1 MVSSQVKAKGPEDT
15 EHRDYSCGGSPLPAE
30 PPSDANIPNLP
41 IPTQKESGG
50 SKAKNSCQTAPKKQ
64 KSTSEKKYLGV
75 RVRMPVR
82 DMLKNIRIAKGI
94 DPKDLQGNHSKA
106 SKGNKKRVNTG
117 GNLRRFLKHQTKSLE
132 ELAIIV
138 EVLEEDLK
146 TCQSHRFPNK
156 SPSASY
162 SSEFWVEDASPQ
174 GFMNTNGQENEML
187 LSPSYSVPSDTS
199 PVHSVSSSYPSPTYS
214 QGADVFLGN
223 QEEYSRYESDN
234 YRYDGL
240 YGMSCSAAN
249 SCEYQ
254 VPSPQE
260 SFNASPNPEVWEVS
274 SQKMN
279 CPPWPHSQ
287 HEEWSGMTFLT
298 QLEREENLLKG
309 ISDQELLEVDENG
322 RVLLHRVVEKGKRS
336 LVYVI
341 ARRMAALKK
350 LDIKDSEGKTPLH
363 LAAQKNLHFMVVDLV
378 SLGANIN
385 VKDRYGKTCLHL
397 SAENGYIRVLEV
409 LKGLMRNGVYI
420 NLEERDANGLSALQ
434 CAAVAL
440 NHTVRELELCG
451 PAGWVRLHTLRKE
464 QMIETLECLL
474 QMECYLHTSDQ
485 GRFSPMKGAVDYK
498 LFKQATFFQS
508 NEIKT
513 RNDMIQKRFWLHV
526 WLLLARVV
534 YSVKPGIAVN

>member
-1 MVSSQVKAKGPEDT
+1 MVSSQVKVTGRHKPAKDT
-15 EHRDYSCGGSPLPAE
+15 KHSDYSCGGSPLPAE

-41 IPTQKESGG
+41 IPTQKASGG
-50 SKAKNSCQTAPKKQ
+50 SKAKNRPK
-64 KSTSEKKYLGV
+64 KSTSEEKYLGV

-94 DPKDLQGNHSKA
+94 DPKDLQHCFW
-106 SKGNKKRVNTG
+106 SKGDKKRVNTG
-117 GNLRRFLKHQTKSLE
+117 GNRRRFLKHQTKSLE

-146 TCQSHRFPNK
+146 TCQSYRLPNK

-174 GFMNTNGQENEML
+174 GFMNTNGQENEIP
-187 LSPSYSVPSDTS
+187 LSPSFSVPSETS

-214 QGADVFLGN
+214 Q
-223 QEEYSRYESDN
+223 
-234 YRYDGL
+234 
-240 YGMSCSAAN
+240 
-249 SCEYQ
+249 
-254 VPSPQE
+254 
-260 SFNASPNPEVWEVS
+260 
-274 SQKMN
+274 
-279 CPPWPHSQ
+279 
-287 HEEWSGMTFLT
+287 
-298 QLEREENLLKG
+298 
-309 ISDQELLEVDENG
+309 
-322 RVLLHRVVEKGKRS
+322 VVEEGKRS

-363 LAAQKNLHFMVVDLV
+363 LAAQKNQHFMVVDLV

-409 LKGLMRNGVYI
+409 LKCLMRNGVYI

-451 PAGWVRLHTLRKE
+451 PAGWVRLQTLRKE

-474 QMECYLHTSDQ
+474 QMECYLHTPVRMRDGHAAAQHDSH
-485 GRFSPMKGAVDYK
+485 
-498 LFKQATFFQS
+498 
-508 NEIKT
+508 E
-513 RNDMIQKRFWLHV
+513 
-526 WLLLARVV
+526 
-534 YSVKPGIAVN
+534 

>member
-1 MVSSQVKAKGPEDT
+1 MVSGQVKATGRHKPPKAT
-15 EHRDYSCGGSPLPAE
+15 KHSDYSCGGSPLPAE

-41 IPTQKESGG
+41 LPTQKASGG
-50 SKAKNSCQTAPKKQ
+50 SKAKNSCQTGPKKH
-64 KSTSEKKYLGV
+64 KSTSEEKYLGV

-94 DPKDLQGNHSKA
+94 DPKDLQEKHSKA
-106 SKGNKKRVNTG
+106 SKGDKKRVNTG
-117 GNLRRFLKHQTKSLE
+117 GNRRCFLKHQTKSLE

-146 TCQSHRFPNK
+146 TCQSYRLPNK

-174 GFMNTNGQENEML
+174 GFMNTNGQENEIP
-187 LSPSYSVPSDTS
+187 LSPSYSVPSETS

-214 QGADVFLGN
+214 QGADVFLEN
-223 QEEYSRYESDN
+223 QEEYSSYESDN

-240 YGMSCSAAN
+240 YGMSCSPAN

-254 VPSPQE
+254 VHSPQE

-274 SQKMN
+274 SQTMN

-287 HEEWSGMTFLT
+287 HEEWSGMTFFLT
-298 QLEREENLLKG
+298 QLEREENLLQG
-309 ISDQELLEVDENG
+309 ISDQELFAVDGNG
-322 RVLLHRVVEKGKRS
+322 RILLHRVVEEGKRS

-363 LAAQKNLHFMVVDLV
+363 LAAQKNQHFMVVDLV

-385 VKDRYGKTCLHL
+385 AKDRYGKTCLHL

-451 PAGWVRLHTLRKE
+451 PAGWVGLHTLRKE

-474 QMECYLHTSDQ
+474 QMECYLHTPVQDSY
-485 GRFSPMKGAVDYK
+485 RFTVDSK
-498 LFKQATFFQS
+498 LCEQATFFQS
-508 NEIKT
+508 NEIKA
-513 RNDMIQKRFWLHV
+513 RNNM
-526 WLLLARVV
+526 
-534 YSVKPGIAVN
+534 N

>member
-1 MVSSQVKAKGPEDT
+1 MVSSQVKATGRDKPPKHT
-15 EHRDYSCGGSPLPAE
+15 EQRDHSCNGSPLPAE
-30 PPSDANIPNLP
+30 PLLNAKGPNSPVPS
-41 IPTQKESGG
+41 QKTSGG
-50 SKAKNSCQTAPKKQ
+50 PKKH

-82 DMLKNIRIAKGI
+82 DMLRNIRIAKGI
-94 DPKDLQGNHSKA
+94 DPKDLQHCLW
-106 SKGNKKRVNTG
+106 SKGDKKRVTTG
-117 GNLRRFLKHQTKSLE
+117 GNQRRFLKKYQTKSLE

-146 TCQSHRFPNK
+146 TCQSNRSPNK

-174 GFMNTNGQENEML
+174 GFMNTYGQENEIP
-187 LSPSYSVPSDTS
+187 LSPSYSVPSSTS

-223 QEEYSRYESDN
+223 QEDYSSYESDK
-234 YRYDGL
+234 YRYDDR
-240 YGMSCSAAN
+240 YGMSCSPAN

-260 SFNASPNPEVWEVS
+260 SFNASPNQEVLEVS

-279 CPPWPHSQ
+279 YPPWPHSQ
-287 HEEWSGMTFLT
+287 QEEWSGMTFFWT
-298 QLEREENLLKG
+298 QLEREENLLKE
-309 ISDQELLEVDENG
+309 ISDQELLAVDENG
-322 RVLLHRVVEKGKRS
+322 RILLHRVVEEGKRS

-363 LAAQKNLHFMVVDLV
+363 IAAQKNQHFMVADLV

-385 VKDRYGKTCLHL
+385 VKDPYGKTCLHL

-434 CAAVAL
+434 CAAVSL
-440 NHTVRELELCG
+440 NHMVRELEMCES
-451 PAGWVRLHTLRKE
+451 AGRVRLHTLRKE
-464 QMIETLECLL
+464 QMMETLECLL
-474 QMECYLHTSDQ
+474 QMECYLHA
-485 GRFSPMKGAVDYK
+485 PA
-498 LFKQATFFQS
+498 
-508 NEIKT
+508 
-513 RNDMIQKRFWLHV
+513 RNNVI
-526 WLLLARVV
+526 
-534 YSVKPGIAVN
+534 

>member
-1 MVSSQVKAKGPEDT
+1 MVSSQVKATGRDKPPKHT
-15 EHRDYSCGGSPLPAE
+15 EQRDHSCNVSPLPAE
-30 PPSDANIPNLP
+30 PPSNAKGQNSPVP
-41 IPTQKESGG
+41 SQKTSGG
-50 SKAKNSCQTAPKKQ
+50 PKKH

-82 DMLKNIRIAKGI
+82 DMLRNIRIAKGI
-94 DPKDLQGNHSKA
+94 DPKDQHCLW
-106 SKGNKKRVNTG
+106 SKGDKKRVTTG
-117 GNLRRFLKHQTKSLE
+117 GNQRRFLKKHQTKSLE

-146 TCQSHRFPNK
+146 TCQSNRSPNK

-162 SSEFWVEDASPQ
+162 SSEFWVEDAPPQ
-174 GFMNTNGQENEML
+174 GFMNTYGQENEIP
-187 LSPSYSVPSDTS
+187 LSPSYSVPSSTS

-223 QEEYSRYESDN
+223 QEDYSSYESDK
-234 YRYDGL
+234 YRYDDL
-240 YGMSCSAAN
+240 YGMSCSPAN

-260 SFNASPNPEVWEVS
+260 SFNASPNPGVLEVS

-279 CPPWPHSQ
+279 YPPWPHSQ
-287 HEEWSGMTFLT
+287 QEEWSGTTFFWI
-298 QLEREENLLKG
+298 QLEREENLLKE
-309 ISDQELLEVDENG
+309 ISDQELLAVDENG
-322 RVLLHRVVEKGKRS
+322 RILLHRVVEEGKRS

-363 LAAQKNLHFMVVDLV
+363 LAAQKNQHFMVADLV

-434 CAAVAL
+434 CAAVSL
-440 NHTVRELELCG
+440 NHTVHELEMCES
-451 PAGWVRLHTLRKE
+451 AGRVRLHTLRKE
-464 QMIETLECLL
+464 QMMETLECLL
-474 QMECYLHTSDQ
+474 QMES
-485 GRFSPMKGAVDYK
+485 
-498 LFKQATFFQS
+498 
-508 NEIKT
+508 KT
-513 RNDMIQKRFWLHV
+513 QWLPIS
-526 WLLLARVV
+526 WFL
-534 YSVKPGIAVN
+534 